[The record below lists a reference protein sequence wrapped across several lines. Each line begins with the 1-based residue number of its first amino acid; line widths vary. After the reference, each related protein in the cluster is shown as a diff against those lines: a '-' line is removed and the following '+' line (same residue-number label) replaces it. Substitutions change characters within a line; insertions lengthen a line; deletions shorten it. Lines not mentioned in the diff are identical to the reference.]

1 MYDKSNRS
9 SMIRNCQQFIP
20 ILGIRRRIVSLMLVG
35 SLPLL
40 LGADCGLETC
50 DIFNCDSLFFVE
62 GFLDSLGD
70 SHDEGDEH
78 VDDDHGDM
86 VDDDMEGMADDHDDM
101 DGMQDEHDD
110 MDGEH
115 DDDMPGDDDDHMDDE
130 HADDVHDDDDGHMD
144 NEHDEGTNGDDHDA
158 DAEDHDEDEED

>member
-50 DIFNCDSLFFVE
+50 DIFNCDTLPFIE
-62 GFLDSLGD
+62 ELLAPDEHAED
-70 SHDEGDEH
+70 MHDEGDEH
-78 VDDDHGDM
+78 IDDDHGDM
-86 VDDDMEGMADDHDDM
+86 DEDDDDMDGMTDDHDDM
-101 DGMQDEHDD
+101 DGMEDEHDD
-110 MDGEH
+110 MH
-115 DDDMPGDDDDHMDDE
+115 DDDDDHMDDDLE
-130 HADDVHDDDDGHMD
+130 ED
-144 NEHDEGTNGDDHDA
+144 TNGDDHET
-158 DAEDHDEDEED
+158 DAEDHDEGEEG

>member
-62 GFLDSLGD
+62 GFFDSMGGM
-70 SHDEGDEH
+70 HDEGDEH
-78 VDDDHGDM
+78 IDHDHGDM
-86 VDDDMEGMADDHDDM
+86 DEDDDDMDGMTDDHDDM
-101 DGMQDEHDD
+101 DGMEDEHDD
-110 MDGEH
+110 MH
-115 DDDMPGDDDDHMDDE
+115 DDDDDHMDDDLE
-130 HADDVHDDDDGHMD
+130 ED
-144 NEHDEGTNGDDHDA
+144 TNGDDHET
-158 DAEDHDEDEED
+158 DAEDHDEGEEG